1 MRIVEVGVEDISDW
15 HVECGIEEKAD
26 LDCSFSGWGSKGE
39 ECLFRICLCTG
50 WHFRTLYM
58 VLSSFFSADAS

>member
-1 MRIVEVGVEDISDW
+1 MCIVEVGVQDISDW

-39 ECLFRICLCTG
+39 ECLFCICLCAR
-50 WHFRTLYM
+50 WHFHTLSL
-58 VLSSFFSADAS
+58 VLGSFFSADAS